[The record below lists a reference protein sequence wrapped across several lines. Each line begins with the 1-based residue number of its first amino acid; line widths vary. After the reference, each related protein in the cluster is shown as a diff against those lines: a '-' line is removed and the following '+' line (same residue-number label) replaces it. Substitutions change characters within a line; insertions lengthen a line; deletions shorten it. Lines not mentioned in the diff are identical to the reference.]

1 MKFAS
6 TAMASTG
13 ILFTLAQQAGALA
26 NVLIPITTSSIPG
39 VVASKVIN
47 SDNDP
52 FANLP
57 QLAARLCE
65 SQLEDITVTF
75 SSKSQNGVRVD
86 GVPPA
91 CMTLADV
98 FLEQD
103 PQQPAAIPVGMLVSY
118 LVLSFIS
125 VLTGRVL

>member
-26 NVLIPITTSSIPG
+26 NVLIPIISNIPG
-39 VVASKVIN
+39 VVSSKVID

-57 QLAARLCE
+57 QPAARLCE

-91 CMTLADV
+91 CMTLAAV

>member
-1 MKFAS
+1 
-6 TAMASTG
+6 MASTG

-26 NVLIPITTSSIPG
+26 NVLIPIISNIPG
-39 VVASKVIN
+39 VVSSKVID

-57 QLAARLCE
+57 QPAARLCE
-65 SQLEDITVTF
+65 SQLEDTTVTF
-75 SSKSQNGVRVD
+75 SSKPQNGVRVD

-125 VLTGRVL
+125 MLTGRVL